1 MINDIT
7 DVYWF
12 RVSCLCVPCTANR
25 NHKFAYKT
33 DKLLTVHQGIK
44 AEGLL
49 VRKRWRLTLTALSG
63 VHTSFCFAL
72 VQSVSRWV
80 KFPASVQSPWPMTRR
95 LITYSFQIYLTV
107 PQTACEKI
115 GIHLKQPHHQ
125 TTALITIT
133 KLSPSV
139 LEKCQL
145 FVFNFVFHINLPGVN
160 VVCCVSV
167 AERSPH
173 QVYWICMM
181 QFKCNVWSLQR
192 FLFVTRCKL
201 V

>member
-25 NHKFAYKT
+25 NHTFAYKT

-95 LITYSFQIYLTV
+95 LITHSFQIYLTV
-107 PQTACEKI
+107 PQTAE
-115 GIHLKQPHHQ
+115 
-125 TTALITIT
+125 TTTSLNN
-133 KLSPSV
+133 
-139 LEKCQL
+139 C
-145 FVFNFVFHINLPGVN
+145 FNHDNKAVPVRPGEMS
-160 VVCCVSV
+160 VVCFQFCLSHQPSGCECRLLRFCRSV

-173 QVYWICMM
+173 QVCWICMM

>member
-7 DVYWF
+7 NVYWF
-12 RVSCLCVPCTANR
+12 RVWCLCVPCTANR
-25 NHKFAYKT
+25 NHTFAYKT

-63 VHTSFCFAL
+63 VHKSFCFAL

-80 KFPASVQSPWPMTRR
+80 KFPASVQSPWLMTRR
-95 LITYSFQIYLTV
+95 LITHSFQIYLTV
-107 PQTACEKI
+107 PQTACGKNWHPTE
-115 GIHLKQPHHQ
+115 
-125 TTALITIT
+125 TTISLNNCFNHDNKAVPVRPGEI
-133 KLSPSV
+133 
-139 LEKCQL
+139 CQL

-167 AERSPH
+167 VVSPSALRT
-173 QVYWICMM
+173 
-181 QFKCNVWSLQR
+181 KCVEFAWCSLNVMFGLSSVFYL
-192 FLFVTRCKL
+192 
-201 V
+201 